1 MSHNISSIQR
11 IYSPKEMAKLLGIAD
26 TTVRKYSQEL
36 EKEGYHI
43 YKNEKGH
50 RGYYDRDIILFKQ
63 IIEIAKHPDMSL
75 ENTIKAVVSTQVSS
89 EISVSDIQKTAN
101 EHYITKEDF
110 KIYQE
115 KQEEFYQTLIKQQE
129 TQNKH
134 LLEQIQKK
142 NEYIIL
148 KLEQRD
154 HDLMTAIRTTQ
165 ETKKLITATNK
176 KQRWWKFWKH
186 S

>member
-1 MSHNISSIQR
+1 MSRDISSIQR

-50 RGYYDRDIILFKQ
+50 RGYYDKDIILFKQ

-75 ENTIKAVVSTQVSS
+75 EHAIKAVVSTQVSS
-89 EISVSDIQKTAN
+89 GISVSDIQKATDKN
-101 EHYITKEDF
+101 YITKEDF
-110 KIYQE
+110 KAYQE
-115 KQEEFYQTLIKQQE
+115 RQEEYYQALLKQQKA
-129 TQNKH
+129 QNRY
-134 LLEQIQKK
+134 LLEQLQKRD
-142 NEYIIL
+142 EYIISR
-148 KLEQRD
+148 LEQRD

-165 ETKKLITATNK
+165 ETKKIIAATNQ
-176 KQRWWKFWKH
+176 KQKWWKFWGN
-186 S
+186 